1 MGTQWIWAEGQAT
14 GLNYA
19 ALPGVWEFTGIAKK
33 DRDEAFHA
41 LRVMEQAA
49 IKQMAADAKEAME
62 RAKRK

>member
-19 ALPGVWEFTGIAKK
+19 VLPGVWEFTGIAKK